1 MQRCQKFGT
10 DFIYHAKWAIQ
21 EQIGVD
27 QSHPRDRMLV
37 FMPIHRLQTHVSRIY
52 IFSTWFPQKHFL
64 CRIVYDKYFKESFP
78 SGDRKTRL
86 YLKIGPKNEDRN
98 YMKEFYVY
106 GWTDFFADMGS
117 YIGLLLGWSALTILE
132 MTAELIEILAQKK
145 MSLSEILNKKETST
159 QIVS

>member
-1 MQRCQKFGT
+1 
-10 DFIYHAKWAIQ
+10 
-21 EQIGVD
+21 
-27 QSHPRDRMLV
+27 
-37 FMPIHRLQTHVSRIY
+37 
-52 IFSTWFPQKHFL
+52 
-64 CRIVYDKYFKESFP
+64 
-78 SGDRKTRL
+78 
-86 YLKIGPKNEDRN
+86 
-98 YMKEFYVY
+98 MKEFYVY